1 MAIDWNSIQVRAVDP
16 YSPVDS
22 DNVSAITA
30 AISAGTGRGVCTGF
44 EITLPDNTHLG
55 LEAGVAL
62 KDYIT
67 IHFIAP
73 VVLDI
78 ADTARGPGLNY
89 IVLKYKYAKTDPAPI
104 ATIDVI
110 PVGDYDPLWHL
121 ILGTCEVDPTGS
133 FFYWADAT
141 GRELNPGLLTTSFI
155 GLVDTPDTYTGK
167 AGRIAIV
174 NSTETG
180 LDFVDFTVY
189 AESLGFV
196 KIDTGTEMITTN
208 NFLPIVTN
216 GSDPIFTN
224 P

>member
-44 EITLPDNTHLG
+44 EITLPDNTHLR
-55 LEAGVAL
+55 LEEGVAL
-62 KDYIT
+62 KDFIT
-67 IHFIAP
+67 IQFLAP
-73 VVLDI
+73 VVLGI
-78 ADTARGPGLNY
+78 TETSRGPGLNY
-89 IVLKYKYAKTDPAPI
+89 IVLVYKYAKTDPAPI

-110 PVGDYDPLWHL
+110 PVADYDADWHL
-121 ILGTCEVDPTGS
+121 ILGTCETDPTGS
-133 FFYWADAT
+133 IFYWADDS
-141 GRELNPGLLTTSFI
+141 GRENNPGMLTTSFI
-155 GLVDTPDTYTGK
+155 GLTDTPNAYAGQ

-174 NSTETG
+174 SSTETA
-180 LDFVDFTVY
+180 LEFVDFTVY

-196 KIDTGTEMITTN
+196 KIDTGFDLITTN
-208 NFLPIVTN
+208 SFIPIVTN
-216 GSDPIFTN
+216 GSDPIITN